1 MIIERIKAGLKKRKV
16 KVFLIFLAL
25 STLAWLIN
33 NLSQTYVSTT
43 TFYIDYKNTPENY
56 ILEKQPKEQI
66 DVQIKAVGFQFLG
79 FGIRK
84 KRIQIDLS
92 KAKRKDSLFYVPFD
106 DFENQIALQI
116 SRNMELLSL
125 DRDTIF
131 MDFMEVVSKQVP
143 VVTRINFSLAKNY
156 MLDGN
161 MVVSPKSITIK
172 GPKNQ
177 IDTIERVRTA
187 HLELLE
193 METDFTKKI
202 ALVRPKGLNKTVF
215 EPNIVTI
222 TGKVHRFSEKVLSIP
237 VTMINVPDS
246 IKVRMFPD
254 RVDVVC
260 QGKLEDLK
268 SLKPSDFIISADY
281 QDTKSSDDNKRA
293 ISITKAPKKVS
304 NVSVDVQ
311 EVEFILRRE

>member
-1 MIIERIKAGLKKRKV
+1 VGLKKRKV

-56 ILEKQPKEQI
+56 ILNTKPKEQI

-106 DFENQIALQI
+106 DFENQIASQI

-125 DRDTIF
+125 NRDTIF
-131 MDFMEVVSKQVP
+131 MDFMQVVSKQVP
-143 VVTRINFSLAKNY
+143 VVARLNFSLAKNY
-156 MLDGN
+156 MLDGD
-161 MVVSPKSITIK
+161 MDITPKSITIK
-172 GPKNQ
+172 GPKTQ
-177 IDTIERVRTA
+177 IDTIDNVRTA
-187 HLELLE
+187 HLELLQ
-193 METDFTKKI
+193 MDKDFSKEI
-202 ALVRPKGLNKTVF
+202 ALVRPKGLNKTIF
-215 EPNIVTI
+215 EPNTVTI
-222 TGKVHRFSEKVLSIP
+222 AGKVHRFSEKVLSIP
-237 VTMINVPDS
+237 VTMMNVPDS

-268 SLKPSDFIISADY
+268 SLKPSDFVIAADY
-281 QDTKSSDDNKRA
+281 QDTQSSDDNKRA

-304 NVSVDVQ
+304 NVSVDVH
-311 EVEFILRRE
+311 EIEFILRRE